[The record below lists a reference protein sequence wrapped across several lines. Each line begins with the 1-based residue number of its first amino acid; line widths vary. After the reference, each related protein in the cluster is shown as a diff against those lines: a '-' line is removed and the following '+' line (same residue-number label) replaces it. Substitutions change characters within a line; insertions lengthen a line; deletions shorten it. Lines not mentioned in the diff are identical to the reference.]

1 MLIGLQSRME
11 VVCTSV
17 VAMVDRTG
25 NRRDKPGEVFAT
37 FHDPRVRLNRLTG
50 PLRDGILGGPE
61 YKITA
66 VSIEPI

>member
-1 MLIGLQSRME
+1 MRRRSANPCRYG
-11 VVCTSV
+11 VVSMTARV
-17 VAMVDRTG
+17 TDAM
-25 NRRDKPGEVFAT
+25 KPGEVFAT

-50 PLRDGILGGPE
+50 PLRDGIVGAPE